1 MSVYAQAAEQ
11 PKQEETITV
20 VAAPAAQE
28 SAWGPAP
35 TIAAKRSA
43 TATKTDTPI
52 EKTPQSVSVVTRQE
66 MEMRQP
72 TTVKEALSYTPSVFS
87 TRGSSTT
94 YDVVTIRGFTTS
106 TTVNTNQ
113 YLDGMKLQG
122 NNYSEVSMDP
132 YFLER
137 VEVMRGP
144 TSVLYGN
151 SNPGGIVSMV
161 SKRPTTEPLK
171 EVQFKMGTD
180 NLWQTGF
187 DFSDAIDDAG
197 VWSYRLTG
205 LGRSQDAQQ
214 QMAKSTRYA
223 VAPSFSW
230 RPDDKTDFTFL
241 SNFQNDP
248 DAGYYGWLPREGTV
262 VPYYDANGKAHKLP
276 TDFNEGESDNK
287 ISRRQKM
294 VGYSFS
300 HQFDDTFTVRQNLR
314 YADVHTLYR
323 SVYGNGYVAPG
334 YMNRAYVRSDEH
346 LNTFTVDTQLQSDFA
361 TGAVSHT
368 LLTGVD
374 YSRMRND
381 VDADY
386 GTADPISMSNP
397 QYGNPNIQVT
407 FPYAV
412 LNRMEQTGLYAQD
425 QMEWDKWVMTLGGR
439 YDYAT
444 TSTLTRATNSLAEN
458 HDQQFSWRGGI
469 NYLFDNG
476 ISPYFSYSESFEP
489 VSGSNSRGQ
498 PFDPSRGKQYEAGV
512 KYVPKDMPVVVTAAV
527 YQLTK
532 DKNLT
537 ADPANQAFSIQTGE
551 IRSRGLE
558 LEAKAAV
565 NANINV
571 TAAYSY
577 TDAEYTHDT
586 VFNGKRPAEVPR
598 NMASLWADYTFHETA
613 LSGLTIGAGARYIGS
628 TVSYYKNDTST
639 GKKNDAFSVAG
650 YALMD
655 ATVKYDLAR
664 FGLPGSSVGV
674 NVNNLFDREY
684 VSSCYSE
691 YACYWGAGRQVVA
704 TACLRFLPPTG
715 AVRRALYQVIAM
727 QEQTPHAETTFA
739 LDRVTFRVPGRTL
752 LHPLSL
758 TFPTG
763 KVTGL
768 IGHNGSGKSTLL
780 KMLGRHQP
788 PSAGEV
794 LLDGQPLE
802 SWGSK
807 AFARKVAYLPQQL
820 PPAEGMTV
828 RELVAIGRYPWHG
841 ALGRFGAADREKVE
855 EAIALVGLKPL
866 AHRLVDSL
874 SGGERQ
880 RAWIAML
887 VAQDSRCLLLDEPT
901 SALDIAHQVDV
912 LALVHR
918 LSQQRGLTVI
928 AVLHDINMA
937 ARYCDYLVALR
948 GGEMIA
954 QGTPAELMRSDTLE
968 QIYGIPMGI
977 LPHPA
982 GAAPVSF
989 VY

>member
-1 MSVYAQAAEQ
+1 
-11 PKQEETITV
+11 
-20 VAAPAAQE
+20 
-28 SAWGPAP
+28 
-35 TIAAKRSA
+35 
-43 TATKTDTPI
+43 
-52 EKTPQSVSVVTRQE
+52 
-66 MEMRQP
+66 
-72 TTVKEALSYTPSVFS
+72 
-87 TRGSSTT
+87 
-94 YDVVTIRGFTTS
+94 
-106 TTVNTNQ
+106 
-113 YLDGMKLQG
+113 
-122 NNYSEVSMDP
+122 
-132 YFLER
+132 
-137 VEVMRGP
+137 
-144 TSVLYGN
+144 
-151 SNPGGIVSMV
+151 
-161 SKRPTTEPLK
+161 
-171 EVQFKMGTD
+171 
-180 NLWQTGF
+180 
-187 DFSDAIDDAG
+187 
-197 VWSYRLTG
+197 
-205 LGRSQDAQQ
+205 
-214 QMAKSTRYA
+214 MAKSTRYA

-230 RPDDKTDFTFL
+230 RPDNKTDFTFL
-241 SNFQNDP
+241 SNFQNEP

-374 YSRMRND
+374 YSRMRNN

-386 GTADPISMSNP
+386 GTADPISMSDP

-444 TSTLTRATNSLAEN
+444 TSTLTRATNSLAD

-577 TDAEYTHDT
+577 TNAEYTHDT

-628 TVSYYKNDTST
+628 TVSYYKMSTST

-655 ATVKYDLAR
+655 ATVKYDLAH
-664 FGLPGSSVGV
+664 FGLTGIVGRRQRQQPVRPRICLQLLQRIRLLLGRRTSGRRHRHLPFLTTYGRGSP
-674 NVNNLFDREY
+674 R
-684 VSSCYSE
+684 
-691 YACYWGAGRQVVA
+691 
-704 TACLRFLPPTG
+704 
-715 AVRRALYQVIAM
+715 
-727 QEQTPHAETTFA
+727 
-739 LDRVTFRVPGRTL
+739 
-752 LHPLSL
+752 PLSGYRYAGTDSARRNHL
-758 TFPTG
+758 RAGSRHFPCASWPHIAPSALAHLPTG

-788 PSAGEV
+788 PSAERSAAGRAAAGE
-794 LLDGQPLE
+794 LGQQSL
-802 SWGSK
+802 
-807 AFARKVAYLPQQL
+807 ARKVAYLPQQL

-841 ALGRFGAADREKVE
+841 ALGQLAQRTVKVE

-887 VAQDSRCLLLDEPT
+887 VAQDSRCLLLDEPA